1 MERILTYTADE
12 EYAGKNLKTL
22 LKQRFK
28 MSTSLIIDLKR
39 GENGICVNGA
49 REHVSYILKHGDKV
63 TLTMREEGS
72 LNIEPVKTELDIV
85 YEDEDLIIVNK
96 PPRMPTHPSAGHHGD
111 TLANGLAYYFKSR
124 GEERVFRAV
133 NRLDKDTSGLMA
145 VAKNK
150 YAHARLCDEIADGT
164 LTRRYTAIVCGD
176 IAEDGV
182 VDAPIG
188 RAEDSAIKR
197 EVRADGQT
205 ALTRYKVIKRL
216 GKYTVLEL
224 KLETGR
230 THQIRAHMAHLGH
243 PLLGDWLYGEEN
255 KELFERQALH
265 SRFIS
270 LIQPVGGK
278 LLEFEAEI
286 AEDMR
291 KFVEKFNKNI
301 EMSEKI

>member
-1 MERILTYTADE
+1 
-12 EYAGKNLKTL
+12 
-22 LKQRFK
+22 
-28 MSTSLIIDLKR
+28 MSTSLITDLKR
-39 GENGICVNGA
+39 GEDGILVNGK
-49 REHVSYILKHGDKV
+49 REHVNYILKHGDKV
-63 TLTMREEGS
+63 TLTMREAGS
-72 LNIEPVKTELDIV
+72 LNIEPVGTELDIV

-96 PPRMPTHPSAGHHGD
+96 PPHMPTHPSAGHHGD
-111 TLANGLAYYFKSR
+111 TLANGLAYYFKNK

-164 LTRRYTAIVCGD
+164 LRRRYAAIVCGD

-188 RAEDSAIKR
+188 RAADSAIKR

-205 ALTRYKVIKRL
+205 ALTHYKVIKRL
-216 GKYTVLEL
+216 GEYTMLEL
-224 KLETGR
+224 ELETGR

-243 PLLGDWLYGEEN
+243 PLLGDWLYGEED
-255 KELFERQALH
+255 KELFARQALH

-270 LIQPVGGK
+270 LIQPVSGK
-278 LLEFEAEI
+278 LLEFEAEF